1 MNREESIEV
10 IKKMATELQIA
21 PDSTQG
27 QAIQQALKDM
37 NFVENLSYVWKNT
50 YIWEKEGDAE

>member
-1 MNREESIEV
+1 MNEQNKLTREESIEV

-21 PDSTQG
+21 PDSIQG

-37 NFVENLSYVWKNT
+37 NFIEQMS
-50 YIWEKEGDAE
+50 YIWTKAR